1 MLAPTRDDAYL
12 DVAMYAGGDAVSEV
26 RPGTF
31 GSDHA
36 EVITS
41 FSFMSCPPA
50 RVRRTRVFNYRDA
63 DFDGLR
69 RSIHCARWGILADL
83 DVNSAAGLF
92 YDIVCAAISDHVP
105 MVELKTR
112 FPPWFDRS
120 VRACLWE
127 KKIAFRAKKADPSP
141 QNCRMFAERRAE
153 FKELANV
160 K

>member
-1 MLAPTRDDAYL
+1 MRRRITGAVELLVTFAACGLRQSVLAPTRDDAYL

-92 YDIVCAAISDHVP
+92 TIFYVLLFLT
-105 MVELKTR
+105 M
-112 FPPWFDRS
+112 
-120 VRACLWE
+120 CLWW
-127 KKIAFRAKKADPSP
+127 S
-141 QNCRMFAERRAE
+141 
-153 FKELANV
+153 
-160 K
+160 